1 METNKKIHQIL
12 LELSKR
18 RKKKREAMYKRVRWF
33 KIHVT
38 KVPEGKTVS
47 PYLAITREYSVSQGK
62 MRKKLS
68 ADGKL
73 ISIISAKEIY
83 ICWHHINPSQ
93 H

>member
-1 METNKKIHQIL
+1 
-12 LELSKR
+12 
-18 RKKKREAMYKRVRWF
+18 MYKRVRWF
-33 KIHVT
+33 KIYVT

-62 MRKKLS
+62 MRKKKLS

-73 ISIISAKEIY
+73 IRIISAKEIN
-83 ICWHHINPSQ
+83 IHWHHINPSQ